1 MIQVLFMLINHQ
13 FNKTFSNMA
22 NNLLNLIKINNNN
35 KINKWIK
42 WTNKITFNSNSNN
55 NNSKI
60 MDRFKEK
67 ELWLVVDN
75 NNNKIN
81 NSRIKMLII
90 LMGKTITIN
99 KINNKNLSSFNNSS
113 KCNKNLNNNNSFK
126 IILL

>member
-1 MIQVLFMLINHQ
+1 
-13 FNKTFSNMA
+13 
-22 NNLLNLIKINNNN
+22 
-35 KINKWIK
+35 
-42 WTNKITFNSNSNN
+42 
-55 NNSKI
+55 
-60 MDRFKEK
+60 
-67 ELWLVVDN
+67 VVDN